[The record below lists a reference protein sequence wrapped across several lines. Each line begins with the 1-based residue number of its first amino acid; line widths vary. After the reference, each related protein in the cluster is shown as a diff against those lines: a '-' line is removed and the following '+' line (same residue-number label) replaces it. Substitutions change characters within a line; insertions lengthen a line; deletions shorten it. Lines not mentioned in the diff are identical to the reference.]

1 MKPLRTLQPVF
12 SRFLLAG
19 LLLAAPA
26 WAGPWHPLHPAAA
39 ETAAASL
46 TIQSEDAAGITL
58 QARFPGFRMGDRR
71 HPLAGDYVAPEI
83 PGCGVSEPVGSP
95 ELPVLRRLIVAP
107 AEATLRLTLKG
118 APLLFNLQKG
128 PAQAFYPRQQ
138 PRLKGPRSPKL
149 LPFDF
154 DVSAYS
160 SDQFSPESPCRLT
173 EAGTVNG
180 KRHVLVEVF
189 PVAVNPITQ
198 GLRIFPTLTVTLA
211 FEGVSAAARGSVS
224 PAAKSLVKALPRLL
238 IIGPEAWLSA
248 VAPLVSHRQSKGW
261 AVDTISAQTA
271 GATAAAIRATIR
283 NRYLNAATRPDALL
297 LIGDVAQV
305 PCFTGTQADNPDT
318 DLYFGC
324 MDGAGDW
331 QPEFPVGRLSV
342 SSATSLSAVIG
353 KIIATE
359 NAPSARWMSR
369 AAFMA
374 SEDNHAITETTHNAV
389 IADRLEPLGYQ
400 CDKLYTLSRAATPSQ
415 VTAAFNEGRALGVYS
430 GHGDTTYWADGPVYY
445 KGDVQAL
452 TNQDRYPMIFSF
464 ACLTGQYGI
473 NECFAETWLRQ
484 PDKAACGVLASS
496 VTSYWDE
503 DDAFERHIF
512 DAIFS
517 EGLHQYGKAILRA
530 KFLLIETYGL
540 SSTVQRYF
548 EQYNLFGDP
557 AAVLKQQSLSI
568 ITPSPLTTG
577 RVALPY
583 SLTLRGTGGR
593 EPYSWALTAAPPDGL
608 DLDPDTGILS
618 GTPTAPAENLPVIVR
633 LTDADLSVV
642 TGQFRLDVAAAALK
656 IAGGTNAGPF
666 QAGAAFSNALT
677 AQGGVAPYRWDLLT
691 HNYYAPMPGKGVWI
705 SGGKA
710 MNWQGD
716 ERSWKIQLPW
726 AFRFFETSYTSVWIN
741 SNGYLDFGA
750 KASQWDNSTE
760 ELQRHPRIAPLWDD
774 LRTTNVFVTM
784 TSTRVAVRWTG
795 TTFTSGYPV
804 DFEVILKKHGGI
816 VFAYKKMRGKLSP
829 TVGIAAG
836 DGTAPVLSSFNG
848 ALSLANGDCETL
860 AWKPSLPAGVTL
872 SAKGVLAGTAAAPAV
887 RTVTVVVKDQSVP
900 VQTATADLTLRI
912 E

>member
-1 MKPLRTLQPVF
+1 MKPHHALQPVF
-12 SRFLLAG
+12 SRLLLAG
-19 LLLAAPA
+19 LLLEAPA
-26 WAGPWHPLHPAAA
+26 WAGPWHPLHSAAA
-39 ETAAASL
+39 ENASASL
-46 TIQSEDAAGITL
+46 TVQSEDSTGIIL
-58 QARFPGFRMGDRR
+58 QARFPGFRLGDRR

-83 PGCGVSEPVGSP
+83 PGCGISEPVGAP
-95 ELPVLRRLIVAP
+95 ELPVLRRLVVAP
-107 AEATLRLTLKG
+107 PEATIRLSLKG
-118 APLLFNLQKG
+118 APLLFTLQKG
-128 PAQAFYPRQQ
+128 PTQAFYPRQQ

-149 LPFDF
+149 LPFNF

-160 SDQFSPESPCRLT
+160 SDQFTPESPCRLT
-173 EAGTVNG
+173 EAGTVSGIRN
-180 KRHVLVEVF
+180 VLVEVF

-198 GLRIFPTLTVTLA
+198 GLRIFPNLTVSLA
-211 FEGVSAAARGSVS
+211 FEGASAASKGIVAPV
-224 PAAKSLVKALPRLL
+224 AKTLVKAPPRLL
-238 IIGPEAWLSA
+238 IIGPDAWLSA
-248 VAPLVSHRQSKGW
+248 VAPLVSQRQARGW
-261 AVDTISAQTA
+261 AVDLIGTQAA
-271 GATAAAIRATIR
+271 GATAAAIRTTIR
-283 NRYLNAATRPDALL
+283 NRYLNAATRPAALL

-305 PCFTGTQADNPDT
+305 PCFTGTQVDKPNT

-342 SSATSLSAVIG
+342 SSATSLSAVID
-353 KIIATE
+353 KIIVTE
-359 NAPSARWMSR
+359 NAPSDRWMSR

-389 IADRLEPLGYQ
+389 IATRLEPLGYQ
-400 CDKLYTLSRAATPSQ
+400 CDKLYTLSRAATPAQ

-445 KGDVQAL
+445 KSDVQAL

-464 ACLTGQYGI
+464 ACLTGQYGL

-484 PDKAACGVLASS
+484 PNKAACGVLASS

-503 DDAFERHIF
+503 DDIFERHIF
-512 DAIFS
+512 EALFS

-530 KFLLIETYGL
+530 KSRLIETYGL

-548 EQYNLFGDP
+548 EQYNLLGDP
-557 AAVLKQQSLSI
+557 TAVLKQQSLSI
-568 ITPSPLTTG
+568 ITASPLTTG
-577 RVALPY
+577 RVGVPY
-583 SLTLRGTGGR
+583 SLTLRGTGGKK
-593 EPYSWALTAAPPDGL
+593 PYAWALISTLPNGL
-608 DLDPDTGILS
+608 ELGPATGILG
-618 GTPTAPAENLPVIVR
+618 GTPLEPAENLSVIVR

-642 TGQFRLDVAAAALK
+642 TGQFRLDVTANPLMVTA
-656 IAGGTNAGPF
+656 GTNAGPF
-666 QAGAAFSNALT
+666 RAGVPFSSALT
-677 AQGGVAPYRWDLLT
+677 ARGGVAPYRWDLLT
-691 HNYYAPMPGKGVWI
+691 HNYYVPMPGKGVWNPD
-705 SGGKA
+705 GKA

-784 TSTRVAVRWTG
+784 TSTRVAIRWTG

-804 DFEVILKKHGGI
+804 DFEVILKKNGGI

-848 ALSLANGDCETL
+848 APYLANGDCETL
-860 AWKPSLPAGVTL
+860 AWKPSLPPGVTL
-872 SAKGVLAGTAAAPAV
+872 SAKGVLSGTAAAPV
-887 RTVTVVVKDQSVP
+887 LRTVTVVVQDHSVP